1 MGEAMKVLLTGA
13 SGMVGRNIQDHPA
26 AAEHVWLTPSS
37 LDLNLLDFEAVKRY
51 LADHR
56 PDVVIHAA
64 GRVGGIQANMREPVR
79 FLVNNLDMGRNVLL
93 AAAETGI
100 ARLINLGSTC
110 MYPKDQQASLSEAD
124 VLTGPLEPTNE
135 GYALAKITVAR
146 LAEYLCRENPGLHY
160 KTLIPC
166 NLYGPHDKFDPRW
179 SHMIPAVI
187 HKLHHAK
194 VAGHASVEIWGT
206 GEARREFMYAG
217 DLADAVFRAMAHVDT
232 LPALMNIGLGH
243 DYTVREYYAMAAK
256 VVDYRGGFH
265 HDTTK
270 PTGMQRKLSNTTLA
284 TQWGWKPRH
293 TLEEGLAKTYQFY
306 LNQLQ
311 ES

>member
-1 MGEAMKVLLTGA
+1 MGEPIKVLLTGA
-13 SGMVGRNIQDHPA
+13 SGMVGRNVQDHPEA
-26 AAEHVWLTPSS
+26 AQHVWLTPSS
-37 LDLNLLDFEAVKRY
+37 ADLNLLDFAAVKRY

-79 FLVNNLDMGRNVLL
+79 FLVENLDMGRNLLL
-93 AAAETGI
+93 AAAETGVS
-100 ARLINLGSTC
+100 RLINFGSTC
-110 MYPKDQQASLSEAD
+110 MYPKDQQGSLSETD

-146 LAEYLCRENPGLHY
+146 LADYLCRENPDLHY

-187 HKLHHAK
+187 HKLHQAK
-194 VAGHASVEIWGT
+194 VTGQKSVEIWGT

-217 DLADAVFRAMAHVDT
+217 DLADAVFRAVANVDT
-232 LPALMNIGLGH
+232 LPAMMNIGLGH
-243 DYTVREYYAMAAK
+243 DYTVNEYYAVAAK
-256 VVDYRGGFH
+256 IVGYQGGFH
-265 HDTTK
+265 HDITK
-270 PTGMQRKLSNTTLA
+270 PTGMQRKLSNTTMS